1 MDVIFLLTEITYYLS
16 QVFVCHF
23 RNDALPYNS
32 YYHLL
37 FAVIIENVNVKN
49 RRSIYHSV
57 IFLEFRLT
65 DCSPYLINIRCYF
78 ALVDVKVALF
88 TFDLFSPLS
97 VVRLETKQL
106 PFFFLSSRVLF
117 WDVLYFIRRLT
128 FGNRERERERSG
140 RIQSE
145 KEKKQKERKTR
156 LTETRLR
163 LLPTVFP
170 SSSPPP
176 SFFSVFSLC

>member
-106 PFFFLSSRVLF
+106 PFFSLLSCLILGCSVF
-117 WDVLYFIRRLT
+117 HSTIDVWEQ
-128 FGNRERERERSG
+128 GEREKDRDGFSLR
-140 RIQSE
+140 RRRNRK
-145 KEKKQKERKTR
+145 KEK
-156 LTETRLR
+156 
-163 LLPTVFP
+163 PD
-170 SSSPPP
+170 
-176 SFFSVFSLC
+176 

>member
-1 MDVIFLLTEITYYLS
+1 M
-16 QVFVCHF
+16 
-23 RNDALPYNS
+23 
-32 YYHLL
+32 
-37 FAVIIENVNVKN
+37 IIENVNVKN

-106 PFFFLSSRVLF
+106 PFFSLLSCLILGCSVF
-117 WDVLYFIRRLT
+117 HSTIDVWEQ
-128 FGNRERERERSG
+128 GERERKIG
-140 RIQSE
+140 
-145 KEKKQKERKTR
+145 TD
-156 LTETRLR
+156 
-163 LLPTVFP
+163 
-170 SSSPPP
+170 
-176 SFFSVFSLC
+176 SV